1 MSNINLK
8 KILSNNSNIISN
20 VDSNIKLNKI
30 ESTENIVYNDIK
42 LDLDVSEYKLPSLNA
57 SISTK
62 DLKTITNEEAIIT
75 SLKNIMNTKKCSRLL
90 NPELDFNLSTF
101 LFEPLNESKAWF
113 IGYMINKMIPEYEP
127 RVTINSV
134 SISINYD
141 EDSYYVSMEIYIPEI
156 EKELNFSTV
165 LNSTNFQ

>member
-42 LDLDVSEYKLPSLNA
+42 LDLNISEYKQPSLNA
-57 SISTK
+57 DVSTK

-113 IGYMINKMIPEYEP
+113 IGYMLNRMIPEYEP
-127 RVTINSV
+127 RVTVNSV
-134 SISINYD
+134 SININYD
-141 EDSYYVSMEIYIPEI
+141 QDSYHVSMEIYIPEI
-156 EKELNFSTV
+156 EKELIFSTA
-165 LNSTNFQ
+165 LNSTNF